1 MVIGFLNLLPWKI
14 EFQNSEEGIYIKC
27 RTRGNVFNL
36 IRLKF
41 RTKVLASIIREHLYV
56 DDGDIVSHSERCLE
70 PHISELDSACDE
82 FG

>member
-1 MVIGFLNLLPWKI
+1 M
-14 EFQNSEEGIYIKC
+14 
-27 RTRGNVFNL
+27 
-36 IRLKF
+36 KF

-82 FG
+82 FGWIINLKKNVEMIIGAGGIVCNHAWKFCLG